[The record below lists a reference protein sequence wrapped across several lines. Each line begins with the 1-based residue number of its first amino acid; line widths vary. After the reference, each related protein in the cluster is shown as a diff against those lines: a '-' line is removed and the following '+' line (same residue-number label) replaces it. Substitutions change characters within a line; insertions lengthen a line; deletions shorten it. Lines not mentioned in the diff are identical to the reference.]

1 MTHKKP
7 QHKPTDPAETI
18 QHLADAKQHHAQ
30 QTPAWPGA
38 KEQAEP
44 QHAHA
49 RPTDEAVPAELEK
62 TPPPQSG
69 YERSDISKRHH

>member
-1 MTHKKP
+1 MTRKQSHRS
-7 QHKPTDPAETI
+7 HDPAQTM
-18 QHLADAKQHHAQ
+18 QDLANAKQQRAQ

-44 QHAHA
+44 QHANA
-49 RPTDEAVPAELEK
+49 RPADATAPGEPGQ
-62 TPPPQSG
+62 TPPSKAG